1 MVLGVLVGGGKG
13 AETEWASCVSPRGLW
28 KNSGLHARAVRTWN
42 LVHYLVEALC
52 LTATCSESVY
62 CRVEHGILVFWE
74 MTSRDPLG

>member
-1 MVLGVLVGGGKG
+1 MRQSTGPLEEFWS
-13 AETEWASCVSPRGLW
+13 ACSCGSYLE
-28 KNSGLHARAVRTWN
+28 
-42 LVHYLVEALC
+42 LVHFLVEALC